1 LEIGEGVMDRK
12 KAMDIIGEAGFD
24 IFGPLIM
31 KREGD
36 LVRFVRP
43 DKPTYYGEKL
53 INLVNLVE
61 KEIAEGL
68 AEVKI
73 EPAPKYRCDRCEDT
87 GYVSYYHD
95 AGDHFSAGPAP
106 NSGYRKR
113 PCDKCD
119 LGKSKTGR
127 K

>member
-1 LEIGEGVMDRK
+1 MDRK
-12 KAMDIIGEAGFD
+12 KAMEIIGEAGFD

-61 KEIAEGL
+61 KVVMEGAIEKMAVLKAET
-68 AEVKI
+68 K
-73 EPAPKYRCDRCEDT
+73 PKYHCDRCEDT
-87 GYVSYYHD
+87 GYVSYYYD

-113 PCDKCD
+113 PCDKCE
-119 LGKSKTGR
+119 LGQSKPRRKSK
-127 K
+127 